1 LDKERSSENLVLG
14 FQTTSFIAVFVQ
26 G

>member
-1 LDKERSSENLVLG
+1 LDKERSSENLFLG
-14 FQTTSFIAVFVQ
+14 FQTTFFIAVFVQ

>member
-1 LDKERSSENLVLG
+1 LDKERSSENLVLV

>member
-14 FQTTSFIAVFVQ
+14 FQTTFFIAVFVQ
-26 G
+26 D